1 MVEVGLVANTVLQI
15 PVQEPL
21 ILVVEVVGAITLV
34 ILGSLVDQALS

>member
-1 MVEVGLVANTVLQI
+1 MVEVGLVANMVLQI

-34 ILGSLVDQALS
+34 ILGSLAALALS